1 MEFLLAKMFLVILIT
16 SLCSITSAQ
25 STSTNLTFALPPNC
39 SKRCGNISIEY
50 PFGIGNGCFRSG
62 FNLTCRNDSNPPRL
76 LLGDGRIEVKNIDLN
91 QGVVYI
97 KPPVVT
103 MGINVYSMSAPV
115 IDMENWPFSF
125 QLTSS
130 GTWVSN
136 DWYVFGCSACAIL
149 LNFTGNTISTCST
162 MCSGDPW
169 DKYCSLRSYTWGTP
183 LDIQLYRLNQTE
195 LHLASSSVITA
206 VIMIDGFSDYDI
218 NEIMRGNYSG
228 VNTTLAWYI
237 NDSKFTTC
245 AKAKK
250 NKATYACLSSNS
262 ECYEAYNYDVPNSN
276 QTVGYICRCSVS
288 YHGNPYL
295 PHGCQLDE
303 SFKASPLKDCETKC
317 GSVDVQFPFGM
328 KQGCYRDESFA
339 LACDKKTTTLRYQDD
354 IVVTNISLEEGHLEF
369 NDTANRH
376 YISYGSHYI
385 SYSSLSRDTNP
396 YLDLFSLLDQH
407 EVYTWVVAY
416 KSCED
421 AKKDNKTFAC
431 VDQHS
436 QCIETNTTRNGIL
449 GYRCKCSKGY
459 EGNPYLQDGC
469 RDINECLHRDKYIC
483 YGICTNTDGGYNCTC
498 EPDSSG
504 DPRKEPCNPNKKR
517 PVLLGGLYKPTHS
530 LTEMT
535 KYIDVQCLR
544 LDCLAKKLEKYRLF
558 VLEKSEAQAREIEPM
573 KARLEEME
581 KTLKARDD
589 EILDLNGATIDITT
603 RTREAWDATNVL
615 RGKVA
620 NS

>member
-1 MEFLLAKMFLVILIT
+1 MEFLLAKMFLMILIT

-39 SKRCGNISIEY
+39 SKRCGNINIEY

-76 LLGDGRIEVKNIDLN
+76 LLGDGRIEVKNIDPN

-103 MGINVYSMSAPV
+103 MGINVYSMSAPL

-130 GTWVSN
+130 RTSVSN
-136 DWYVFGCSACAIL
+136 DWYVFGCSAYAIL
-149 LNFTGNTISTCST
+149 MNSTGNTVSTCST
-162 MCSGDPW
+162 MCSGNPVDY
-169 DKYCSLRSYTWGTP
+169 KYCYLTSYTWGTP

-195 LHLASSSVITA
+195 LHLASSSIIT
-206 VIMIDGFSDYDI
+206 VIMIDYFSDYDI

-250 NKATYACLSSNS
+250 NKATYACLSINS
-262 ECYEAYNYDVPNSN
+262 ECYDVPSYDVPSYDVPNSN

-295 PHGCQLDE
+295 PHGCQL
-303 SFKASPLKDCETKC
+303 
-317 GSVDVQFPFGM
+317 
-328 KQGCYRDESFA
+328 
-339 LACDKKTTTLRYQDD
+339 
-354 IVVTNISLEEGHLEF
+354 
-369 NDTANRH
+369 
-376 YISYGSHYI
+376 
-385 SYSSLSRDTNP
+385 
-396 YLDLFSLLDQH
+396 
-407 EVYTWVVAY
+407 
-416 KSCED
+416 
-421 AKKDNKTFAC
+421 
-431 VDQHS
+431 
-436 QCIETNTTRNGIL
+436 
-449 GYRCKCSKGY
+449 
-459 EGNPYLQDGC
+459 
-469 RDINECLHRDKYIC
+469 DINECLHRDKYIC

-517 PVLLGGLYKPTHS
+517 PVLL
-530 LTEMT
+530 
-535 KYIDVQCLR
+535 
-544 LDCLAKKLEKYRLF
+544 
-558 VLEKSEAQAREIEPM
+558 
-573 KARLEEME
+573 
-581 KTLKARDD
+581 
-589 EILDLNGATIDITT
+589 
-603 RTREAWDATNVL
+603 
-615 RGKVA
+615 VA
-620 NS
+620 IIIFPLI